1 MVEQIH
7 QGFPMF
13 LMLREDNFK
22 FVMAN
27 NLPHSQAQIPIYF
40 VKQTELSKSASPEPK
55 VDIRQQ

>member
-1 MVEQIH
+1 MLEQIH

-40 VKQTELSKSASPEPK
+40 VKQTEPRKKPSYFPL
-55 VDIRQQ
+55 VV